1 MEKVR
6 KESMSNLCPS
16 SRAFAAIRTSSVQEL
31 SKLSK
36 QELRPILPCLARTAL
51 CAPLDISDKFRIMRK
66 EIQKMMS
73 GLEAVNS
80 IVSLLSVDFSTV
92 QEDAIKEQQLR
103 KKLGLGGNS
112 LTGSILA
119 ESLQTGLLLEF
130 ERSEPSRRMRLVLSE
145 ILRLCSV
152 VGQV

>member
-1 MEKVR
+1 
-6 KESMSNLCPS
+6 
-16 SRAFAAIRTSSVQEL
+16 
-31 SKLSK
+31 
-36 QELRPILPCLARTAL
+36 
-51 CAPLDISDKFRIMRK
+51 MRK
-66 EIQKMMS
+66 EIQKIMS

-103 KKLGLGGNS
+103 KKLGGNS

-145 ILRLCSV
+145 ILRLCSLV
-152 VGQV
+152 CQV